1 VSGRSEIKRMSGSA
15 KAFFMLR
22 SCFCSSLGRP
32 TGKGESFPERLE

>member
-22 SCFCSSLGRP
+22 SCFCSSLGRS